1 MEKESIGFSKSGHW
15 KYKNEHW
22 KGVNAIRKTI
32 QNKSADRYITKFGNS
47 IYDISCPNQVLQNIG
62 VPVTR
67 LQSQTVCTPNGV
79 GNDAP
84 SLYRIKNQEK
94 RADLKVL
101 PDFGVL

>member
-1 MEKESIGFSKSGHW
+1 M
-15 KYKNEHW
+15 
-22 KGVNAIRKTI
+22 
-32 QNKSADRYITKFGNS
+32 
-47 IYDISCPNQVLQNIG
+47 LQNIG

-79 GNDAP
+79 GSDAP
-84 SLYRIKNQEK
+84 SLYKIKNQEK